1 MQEPQSA
8 LLMKMRA
15 LMPQLS
21 VTERKVIDCILA
33 HPREIIHL
41 SITGLADMSGVSD
54 ATVVRVC
61 KRLGMQGYQELKVT
75 LAQDI
80 VSPIETIHED
90 ILEGDSPRVIVEKVF
105 QSAVHSLQYTQRIL
119 DGTQFAGAVEAL
131 HAAGRINIYG
141 CGNSGSVAMDME
153 HKFLRLGMPAF
164 AYTDSHMQCI
174 AATLLKKGDVCVCVS
189 HSGSSRDV
197 IDAAELCKD
206 AGATVISLTNIG
218 RNPLADMA
226 DIRLDTASK
235 ETEYRIIALSSRISQ
250 YTIID
255 SLYTALALKR
265 RERGR
270 AETHVIEK
278 ALEKKKY

>member
-15 LMPQLS
+15 MAPQLS
-21 VTERKVIDCILA
+21 ATERKVVDCILSC
-33 HPREIIHL
+33 PREVIHL
-41 SITGLADMSGVSD
+41 SITGLAEMSGVSD
-54 ATVVRVC
+54 ATVVRLC

-90 ILEGDSPRVIVEKVF
+90 VREDDTPQMIVEKVF
-105 QSAVHSLQYTQRIL
+105 QGTIHALQYTQRIL
-119 DGTQFAGAVEAL
+119 DLKQFTEAVGVL
-131 HAAGRINIYG
+131 DRAGRINIYG
-141 CGNSGSVAMDME
+141 LGNSGSVAMDME
-153 HKFLRLGMPAF
+153 HKLLRIGLPAA

-174 AATLLKKGDVCVCVS
+174 AATLLKPGDACVCIS

-197 IDAAELCKD
+197 IDAAKLCKE
-206 AGATVISLTNIG
+206 AGAIIISLTNIG
-218 RNPLADMA
+218 RNPLSDLA

-255 SLYTALALKR
+255 SLYTTLALKR
-265 RERGR
+265 RESKR
-270 AETHVIEK
+270 AQTHVIEK